1 MATASLSLGEVN
13 ALDEAGFVAVFGG
26 LFEHSPWIARDSWP
40 ARPFSSGR
48 DLLARMIATMRA
60 APRERQLA
68 LIRAHP
74 DLAGRLA
81 REGALT
87 ASSNAEQASAGLDR
101 LDSEEAARFGTY
113 NDLYRERFGF
123 PFIICARLNNKRE
136 ILRAFE
142 RRLQST
148 PEEETATALFEIEKI
163 AALRLA
169 AILPEEKP

>member
-1 MATASLSLGEVN
+1 MVQTSLSLGEIN
-13 ALDEAGFVAVFGG
+13 ALDEAAFVAVFGG
-26 LFEHSPWIARDSWP
+26 LFEHSPWIARATWP
-40 ARPFSSGR
+40 TRPFSSGR
-48 DLLARMIATMRA
+48 DLLEKLVATLRA
-60 APRERQLA
+60 APRDAQLT

-81 REGALT
+81 KEGALT
-87 ASSNAEQASAGLDR
+87 QSSTAEQASAGLDR
-101 LDSEEAARFGTY
+101 LSAEEAARFGTY

-148 PEEETATALFEIEKI
+148 PEEETMTALCEIEKI
-163 AALRLA
+163 ASLRLA
-169 AILPEEKP
+169 AILPEEKT